1 MKFRGNS
8 PFFALLGTVWL
19 YLLGLCLLIGFLVVP
34 IEAESQFLRIVIG
47 SSKVLISM
55 VLILI
60 WLISWFKVLG
70 TLFHYELSMSE
81 TTEAK

>member
-19 YLLGLCLLIGFLVVP
+19 YLLSLCLLIGFLVVP
-34 IEAESQFLRIVIG
+34 IEAESQFMRFVIG
-47 SSKVLISM
+47 SSKVFVSM
-55 VLILI
+55 VLILL
-60 WLISWFKVLG
+60 WLISWYKVLG

-81 TTEAK
+81 TTETK